1 MKTFFFFGDSIT
13 LGVNDVAAGG
23 WVGRLA
29 GLAAAAGLPVPPST
43 FYNLGARRHSSR
55 HIRQRWLAEYRA
67 RLTADTSPY
76 LLFCF
81 GTVDM
86 AAPNGNVVVP
96 PEESLANARAILEE
110 ARGEAPLLLI
120 SAPPV
125 KNPEHGDR
133 IAALDKSYA
142 ALCESLNLPY
152 ADIFAELGGAYIDDL
167 SDGLHP
173 GETGNRLMAE
183 CLLRHPTFREWI
195 RP

>member
-81 GTVDM
+81 GRRIWQPPTEM
-86 AAPNGNVVVP
+86 WSCPRKKASPTPAPF
-96 PEESLANARAILEE
+96 LRE

-133 IAALDKSYA
+133 IAALNKSYA
-142 ALCESLNLPY
+142 VLCESLNLPY
-152 ADIFAELGGAYIDDL
+152 ADIFAELGDAYIDDL

>member
-133 IAALDKSYA
+133 IAALGEGERPLA
-142 ALCESLNLPY
+142 QALIRQL
-152 ADIFAELGGAYIDDL
+152 AEGGCPCALKDIDDL